1 MSTESNFDTP
11 SGGIV
16 SRLMRSIP
24 GVVDYELSR
33 SFTPSR
39 LAMFVLM
46 VAIPTALLISV
57 SNLTPQRVRN
67 EQETNFAFCLLLF
80 FLIPQLLT
88 MLGMLVLASPIVH
101 TELEGQS
108 WVYSLVR
115 YQGRRALLLGKYIV
129 AVLWTT
135 CAGIVSASIAIP
147 FLPLEAPLRT
157 WCTISLLCVLA
168 SIAYGALFCLI
179 GVVFQKRVMVISF
192 IYALVAEGFLAWIPA
207 VINQFT
213 ISYRLRSILFR
224 WQDLSVDR
232 YFQSDGMVRN
242 GMVASDPTGWVQIG
256 WVVGITAGLL
266 LLALLLIERI
276 QYSFQSEL

>member
-1 MSTESNFDTP
+1 MSTESNSYTP

-33 SFTPSR
+33 SFTPAR
-39 LAMFVLM
+39 LAMFLLM
-46 VAIPTALLISV
+46 VAIPTSLMIAV
-57 SNLTPQRVRN
+57 ANLTPQRFRN
-67 EQETNFAFCLLLF
+67 EQETSLAFCLLLF

-135 CAGIVSASIAIP
+135 CSGIVSASIAIP

-157 WCTISLLCVLA
+157 WGTISLLCVLA

-192 IYALVAEGFLAWIPA
+192 IYALVAEGLLAWIPA

-224 WQDLSVDR
+224 WQDLSVER